1 MSVPVRPNVQRQLNH
16 TNGGT
21 RRLRG
26 LAAHLIPRLGPPLD
40 SPTVGVALAAA
51 AATTKGHTPL
61 SRPYGHYSDLLAAI
75 EQRRGDREL
84 RVLGHT
90 PDGSPLVVVKCG
102 GEKLP
107 AVFIS
112 AGAHSPEQAGVTAAV
127 DLIDEIKTEHAVYIF
142 PCRDPIGLNG
152 FAYALAMGMG
162 TVLPP
167 GEQPRS
173 QAEVAA
179 LLRKQ
184 GEVIYDKDG
193 RLVVLLG
200 EYAYTVYNPPG
211 FHGTSMIVAGDPAL
225 TRGPVHEAL
234 LGKRIYWPT
243 NYGEPGSDLLT
254 SKSPGDDFHRGFE
267 HDASLA
273 LVEGAAPMERAY
285 TQFGTPDDI
294 LHINR
299 FHDTPWAP
307 IEVRCARTVMAE
319 VQPRLVIECVCNN
332 TVPVVG

>member
-1 MSVPVRPNVQRQLNH
+1 MRAH
-16 TNGGT
+16 GTT
-21 RRLRG
+21 RRLRQ
-26 LAAHLIPRLGPPLD
+26 LAAQVVDHRHSAAAGAAAGEGQSPPL
-40 SPTVGVALAAA
+40 P
-51 AATTKGHTPL
+51 
-61 SRPYGHYSDLLAAI
+61 RPYGHYDDLLAAL
-75 EQRRGDREL
+75 EQRRGDREV

-102 GEKLP
+102 GQKLP

-127 DLIDEIKTEHAVYIF
+127 ELVDEIKTEHAVYIL

-162 TVLPP
+162 GRIPP
-167 GEQPRS
+167 GKQPRS
-173 QAEVAA
+173 QAEVAE
-179 LLRKQ
+179 LLRDK
-184 GEVIYDKDG
+184 GEVIYDQGG
-193 RLVVLLG
+193 RLIALLG

-211 FHGTSMIVAGDPAL
+211 FNGTSMIVAGDPAL
-225 TRGPVHEAL
+225 THGPVHKAL

-243 NYGEPGSDLLT
+243 NYGEPGSDLFG
-254 SKSPGDDFHRGFE
+254 GDSQHDEFHRGFE

-273 LVEGAAPMERAY
+273 QVEGAAPMERAY

-307 IEVRCARTVMAE
+307 VEVRCTRTVMKE
-319 VQPRLVIECVCNN
+319 VQPRLVIEYARRVYLFVVA
-332 TVPVVG
+332 TVLTL